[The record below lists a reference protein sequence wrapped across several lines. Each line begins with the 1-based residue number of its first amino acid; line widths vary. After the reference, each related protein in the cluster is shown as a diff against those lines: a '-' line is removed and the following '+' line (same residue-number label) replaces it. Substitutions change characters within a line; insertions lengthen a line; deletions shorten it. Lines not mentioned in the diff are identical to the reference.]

1 MSVPPS
7 STEHSSFN
15 PPGPPAPPG
24 WSAPQGSAPDPSWP
38 PPEPWQLWTGDPD
51 AGVPESTA
59 PGMPT
64 LGAAARDTDPSD
76 GTTSPAAATSRA
88 AAWPAPG
95 YEAVES
101 GPADTVSDFRAAPGG
116 PGQSAGRR
124 KRALIVAAIVAFM
137 VAAGAGGFALA
148 LSLAG
153 HGQIAPQSSSPAAR
167 LSLPSGTEPPPP
179 PPTPAPSLT
188 PTSTP
193 STSAPTGTT
202 VSVAAVTANPAAPQ
216 VQTLLVRYFTAINEH
231 GYSQYSSVL
240 DQQMQQD
247 NPSSSFAAGYATTRD
262 SAETVTG
269 ISDTGG
275 GDLAVRVTF
284 TSRQDPADSPDN
296 SSCTDWAITL
306 YVVPQDG
313 NYLIGSP
320 PSSYSPSYHAC

>member
-1 MSVPPS
+1 M
-7 STEHSSFN
+7 
-15 PPGPPAPPG
+15 
-24 WSAPQGSAPDPSWP
+24 
-38 PPEPWQLWTGDPD
+38 
-51 AGVPESTA
+51 
-59 PGMPT
+59 
-64 LGAAARDTDPSD
+64 
-76 GTTSPAAATSRA
+76 
-88 AAWPAPG
+88 
-95 YEAVES
+95 
-101 GPADTVSDFRAAPGG
+101 
-116 PGQSAGRR
+116 
-124 KRALIVAAIVAFM
+124 
-137 VAAGAGGFALA
+137 
-148 LSLAG
+148 
-153 HGQIAPQSSSPAAR
+153 
-167 LSLPSGTEPPPP
+167 
-179 PPTPAPSLT
+179 
-188 PTSTP
+188 
-193 STSAPTGTT
+193 
-202 VSVAAVTANPAAPQ
+202 SVAAVTANPAAPQ